1 MESRPSGLRTS
12 LAQPP
17 DINETFLREVDE
29 NLRRDRAK
37 NFAKRY
43 GKWLIVAVVLF
54 LVASGGWIY
63 WQHYQ
68 RQQSEREVEQ
78 LAEVFKT
85 ISSGNLSGAAQKLDE
100 LSASSQPAVRASALF
115 TRAALAIENKDT
127 KLATAKYREAAE
139 DGDLPEPYRDMA
151 LIRQTALE
159 FDSLKP
165 DEVIARLQPLAKPGE
180 PWFGSAGE
188 MTAAALLKQGK
199 KEEAGRLYAAIAKDK
214 SVPETVRARS
224 VQIASSL
231 GLDMSAIPGL
241 PAQ

>member
-1 MESRPSGLRTS
+1 M
-12 LAQPP
+12 AQPP

-37 NFAKRY
+37 DFAKKY
-43 GKWLIVAVVLF
+43 GRWLIAAVVLF
-54 LVASGGWIY
+54 LVASAGWIY
-63 WQHYQ
+63 WQHHQ

-78 LAEVFKT
+78 LAEVYKS
-85 ISSGNLSGAAQKLDE
+85 ISAGNLTGAAEKLDQ
-100 LSASSQPAVRASALF
+100 LSTSRQSAVRASALF
-115 TRAALAIENKDT
+115 TRAALAVEKRDN
-127 KLATAKYREAAE
+127 KLATAKYRQAAE
-139 DGDLPEPYRDMA
+139 DGGLPGPYRDMA

-165 DEVIARLQPLAKPGE
+165 EDVIARLQHLAKPGE

-188 MTAAALLKQGK
+188 MTAAAMIKQGK
-199 KEEAGRLYAAIAKDK
+199 KAEAARLYAAIAKDK
-214 SVPETVRARS
+214 TVPNSVRVRA

-231 GLDMSAIPGL
+231 GLDMSAVPGL